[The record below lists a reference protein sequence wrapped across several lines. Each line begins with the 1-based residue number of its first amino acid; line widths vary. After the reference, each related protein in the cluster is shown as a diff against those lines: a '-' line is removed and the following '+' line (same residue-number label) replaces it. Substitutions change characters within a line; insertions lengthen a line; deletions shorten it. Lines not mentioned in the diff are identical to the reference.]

1 MVDQPVAGEAAGAAM
16 MTFPSAALFAA
27 VGAVTRA
34 MACLKKDSS
43 LDGARP
49 GFCTLDEYYELV
61 GLERQQQSEQDYLT
75 AARDVMA
82 RRHRS

>member
-1 MVDQPVAGEAAGAAM
+1 MPTPAEFEAAGAAM

-34 MACLKKDSS
+34 MASLKQDSS

-61 GLERQQQSEQDYLT
+61 GLEGQQQSEQDYLT

-82 RRHRS
+82 RGRRN